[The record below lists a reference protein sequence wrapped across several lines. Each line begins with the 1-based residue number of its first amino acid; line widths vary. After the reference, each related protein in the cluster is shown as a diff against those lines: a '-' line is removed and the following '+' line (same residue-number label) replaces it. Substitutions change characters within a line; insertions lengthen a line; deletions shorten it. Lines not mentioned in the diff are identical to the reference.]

1 MIISAHR
8 NGRPW
13 GSRSRGEWAA
23 IAATNV
29 DAHASD
35 DRRTIIALCCILL
48 ETLQTPHMIRM
59 KAERLLK
66 V

>member
-1 MIISAHR
+1 M
-8 NGRPW
+8 

-23 IAATNV
+23 IAATDV
-29 DAHASD
+29 DTHASD

-48 ETLQTPHMIRM
+48 ETLETSFKIRP

-66 V
+66 I